1 MLVVQVIRSLH
12 DPQATLFRSVSELQE
27 ENGVLYIGSYD
38 RPFVGKLNMAD
49 LPPANQMPGD
59 GGERGQAEL
68 TVALQC
74 PCRVCLDLCLRIH
87 RGGR

>member
-59 GGERGQAEL
+59 GGEPSGAD
-68 TVALQC
+68 
-74 PCRVCLDLCLRIH
+74 CRPSVSLSRLS
-87 RGGR
+87 